1 MEEKPPVFNSWN
13 TWYWLILGVMIVQ
26 VVIFSLLTNAFQ
38 S

>member
-13 TWYWLILGVMIVQ
+13 TWYWLILGIMIMQ